1 MVVGVIII
9 IRRVSQVRHTV
20 EDIEGVGPDVFIIIR
35 EVSQGRHVVRDV
47 DGVVIVIV
55 IGVERGV

>member
-1 MVVGVIII
+1 VW
-9 IRRVSQVRHTV
+9 HTV

-55 IGVERGV
+55 IRVERGV